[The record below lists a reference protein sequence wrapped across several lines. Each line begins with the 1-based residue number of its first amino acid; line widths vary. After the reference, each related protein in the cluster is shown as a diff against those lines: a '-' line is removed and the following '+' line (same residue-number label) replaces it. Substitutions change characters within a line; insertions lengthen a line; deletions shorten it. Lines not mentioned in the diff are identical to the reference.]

1 MGLIDW
7 LRGATRVSDCFCA
20 VYLLTKRFSHRSS
33 SPCQQHFV
41 LRQQSGASG
50 NRRCCASLQRPAPIP
65 DSRASRTIGI
75 EMGTPNSPNTTIAST
90 SATQLST
97 NATDASGGEFAPATS
112 PNTRYASSARKKA
125 DSPQR
130 RKPTTSSR
138 GGTHDFS
145 NVMGLCKSCHSC
157 ISTLDGDRWR
167 NGRSAKR
174 EHLG

>member
-97 NATDASGGEFAPATS
+97 NATDASGGEFAPAMSRTPAMRAAPERRQTHPNAGS
-112 PNTRYASSARKKA
+112 PPHPPALARRNPRLQQCNGA
-125 DSPQR
+125 VQVLPLMHLH
-130 RKPTTSSR
+130 SR
-138 GGTHDFS
+138 
-145 NVMGLCKSCHSC
+145 
-157 ISTLDGDRWR
+157 W
-167 NGRSAKR
+167 
-174 EHLG
+174 